1 MFRRDPRWTN
11 APPERVQKLK
21 DLFGHMRITYSAS
34 SITTE
39 FRGEKE
45 RLGYTVLDQGDDFVV
60 FRIKGGLEDGEEV
73 RIRFVDDARAYWVHS
88 SAAPNIEERFNRV
101 TEPGGPANRGQPL
114 GSETNRTSAAAGP
127 GG

>member
-21 DLFGHMRITYSAS
+21 DMFGHMRITYSAS

-45 RLGYTVLDQGDDFVV
+45 RLGYMVMDRGDDFVV
-60 FRIKGGLEDGEEV
+60 IRIRGGVEDGQDA
-73 RIRFVDDARAYWVHS
+73 RIRFVDNARAYWVHS
-88 SAAPNIEERFNRV
+88 FAAPSIEERFDRV
-101 TEPGGPANRGQPL
+101 TEPSGSASRSQPVAPAAK
-114 GSETNRTSAAAGP
+114 RTSSAAGS